1 MLGLILCCCCLEIRN
16 DFIFELVFDRGSLM
30 GQWNMH
36 VSSGNATRGYACLGA
51 EGSGHAGNPACTH
64 MRPSS
69 SVQPGGGDGG
79 GNSRSRGNS
88 CGSAGPTDMKGPRVG
103 TAPGPAWEASR
114 PLPVTQTSP
123 LQPDTGAATAGTQA
137 ADRISKLTPNT

>member
-1 MLGLILCCCCLEIRN
+1 
-16 DFIFELVFDRGSLM
+16 M

-103 TAPGPAWEASR
+103 TAPGPAWEPAAHSR
-114 PLPVTQTSP
+114 SHKHHLSSLTLGQQLLALRQQTVSV
-123 LQPDTGAATAGTQA
+123 
-137 ADRISKLTPNT
+137 S